1 MKTAFITGI
10 SGQDGSYLAELL
22 LEKDYCVHGL
32 VRRASTINTTRLNHL
47 RDDPRYG
54 EDLLILHFGD
64 LSDASAL
71 IRLVKDIQPDEIYNL
86 AAMSHVKVSF
96 ETPEYTGDI
105 DGLGTLRLLEAVRF
119 LDKPTKFYQAGTSE
133 LYGSNSGDIQNESTP
148 FYPRS
153 PYAVAKLYSYWITKN
168 YRESY
173 NMFASNGI
181 LFNHCS
187 PRRGAT
193 FVEAKIAKAAV
204 AIRNKTQR
212 CLLLGNIYSKR
223 DYGHAKDYVRAMW
236 LMLQHSIP
244 DDFVV
249 ATGQAY
255 IIKDVVNKIFE
266 LVDIPLTWHGEGI
279 EEYATSPSGDTV
291 VRIDPKYFRPAEVDY
306 LCGDSSKI
314 RATLGWETSYTFS
327 DILSELVQYAV
338 TDLQNSS

>member
-1 MKTAFITGI
+1 MKTAFIAGV

-22 LEKDYCVHGL
+22 LEKGYRVHGL
-32 VRRASTINTTRLNHL
+32 IRRASTINTSRLNHL
-47 RDDPRYG
+47 RNDPRYG
-54 EDLLILHFGD
+54 QDLLVLHFGD

-105 DGLGTLRLLEAVRF
+105 DGIGTLRLLEAIRF

-133 LYGSNSGDIQNESTP
+133 LYGSNSGEIQNESTP

-173 NMFASNGI
+173 NIFASNGI

-204 AIRNKTQR
+204 AIRNKTQE
-212 CLLLGNIYSKR
+212 CLFLGNIYSKR

-255 IIKDVVNKIFE
+255 LIKDVINKIFE
-266 LVDIPLTWHGEGI
+266 LVDIPLTWHGYGLQEH
-279 EEYATSPSGDTV
+279 ATSLSGNTV

-314 RATLGWETSYTFS
+314 RETLGWKPSYTFN
-327 DILSELVQYAV
+327 DILSELVDSEIAA
-338 TDLQNSS
+338 LI

>member
-22 LEKDYCVHGL
+22 LEKGYRVHGL
-32 VRRASTINTTRLNHL
+32 IRRASTINTNRLNHL

-54 EDLLILHFGD
+54 QDLLVLHFGD

-105 DGLGTLRLLEAVRF
+105 DGLGTLRILEAIRF

-133 LYGSNSGDIQNESTP
+133 LYGSNSGEIQNESTP

-153 PYAVAKLYSYWITKN
+153 PYAAAKLYSYWITKN

-187 PRRGAT
+187 PRRGPT

-204 AIRNKTQR
+204 AIRNNTQK
-212 CLLLGNIYSKR
+212 CLFLGNIYSKR

-255 IIKDVVNKIFE
+255 LIKDVINKIFE
-266 LVDIPLTWHGEGI
+266 LVDIPLTWHGEGLQ
-279 EEYATSPSGDTV
+279 EHATSPSGDTV

-314 RATLGWETSYTFS
+314 RDTLGWEPNYTFN
-327 DILSELVQYAV
+327 DILSELVESEIAP
-338 TDLQNSS
+338 LI